1 MRVIMLGTGAA
12 LVDPD
17 RNHSSIL
24 ITVRERNYL
33 FDCGHGA
40 THQLMRA
47 GIDPVDI
54 DVIFLSHL
62 HFDHIA
68 DFPYFML
75 STWIFGRQA
84 VPLVIGPPATQNFV
98 RHLFADG
105 AFAKDIEA
113 RAQYPQR
120 QQNLHVLRPDIRECK
135 PGLVHED
142 DLVKVSACYVEHIPR
157 EISPCFGLRMDTVDG
172 QSVVFSGDTSPCDR
186 LIELARDCDLLIHE
200 CTFPQQA
207 IDFRSKAGIGT
218 WAHQPAGPWQDR
230 RCRSC
235 QVAGRHPFRPFRHH
249 QPGPEKTSGQAHAG
263 RPGGAAI
270 HGRRGHR
277 YPPDLQGAVADGA
290 RPDADRFV
298 GQARIEPT

>member
-1 MRVIMLGTGAA
+1 MRVILLGTGAA

-33 FDCGHGA
+33 FDCAHGA

-54 DVIFLSHL
+54 NVIFLSHL

-75 STWIFGRQA
+75 STWIFGRSVA
-84 VPLVIGPPATQNFV
+84 PVVIGPPATENFV
-98 RHLFADG
+98 CHLFAEG
-105 AFAKDIEA
+105 AFTKDIEA

-120 QQNLHVLRPDIRECK
+120 QKNLHVLQPDVRECK
-135 PGLVHED
+135 PGLVFED
-142 DLVKVSACYVEHIPR
+142 DLVRVTACYVEHIPR
-157 EISPCFGLRMDTVDG
+157 EISPCFGLRMDTTDG
-172 QSVVFSGDTSPCDR
+172 ESVVFSGDTSPCDR
-186 LIELARDCDLLIHE
+186 LVELAQNCDLLIHE

-218 WAHQPAGPWQDR
+218 WAH
-230 RCRSC
+230 
-235 QVAGRHPFRPFRHH
+235 
-249 QPGPEKTSGQAHAG
+249 TSPH
-263 RPGGAAI
+263 
-270 HGRRGHR
+270 
-277 YPPDLQGAVADGA
+277 DLGKIAVAAKAKSVVATHFGHFDTTNPVLRKHLA
-290 RPDADRFV
+290 RHMPIDLV
-298 GQARIEPT
+298 GPKLMEEVVTDIRRTYKGPLQLARDLMQIDL